1 MDSFDAP
8 PAYRTTAPDS
18 FGLQRMATP
27 RELLDRL
34 DTRHDE
40 LIRKLDELNAEIEA
54 TLAQFSK
61 SRSEGT
67 SQSHGAVADV
77 TAGGV
82 TRANQTR
89 TRRAA

>member
-8 PAYRTTAPDS
+8 PAYRISAPDS
-18 FGLQRMATP
+18 FGFLRMATP

-54 TLAQFSK
+54 TLVQFTK
-61 SRSEGT
+61 SRSEA
-67 SQSHGAVADV
+67 SQSHGAA
-77 TAGGV
+77 TGMEPGGV
-82 TRANQTR
+82 TRANQTT